1 MIAAK
6 LRVPR
11 SEALP
16 RERLDELLRGLWRRR
31 LALVVAPAGSGKT
44 TLLACFAANAG
55 VPVAWYRPETWDGTE
70 EVFLGYLEA
79 ALRGA
84 LGDLPGG
91 WRTVEDAAQALE
103 TWRGE
108 RALVVID
115 DLHTLEGT
123 PAEAVLERLLDYAP
137 ALRFLAASRTQPGL
151 NLSRLRVAGNL
162 VEIGGDELRFRSW
175 EVERLFRDFYQ
186 DPLPPVELAQL
197 ARRTEGWAAGLQ
209 LFHLATHGKAL
220 DERRRVLEGLSV
232 SSRFVREYLT
242 RNVLD
247 ELPSQLRD
255 FLLRTCV
262 LQRLSGAICDRFTER
277 GESALLLEELER
289 RQVFTQSLD
298 DEGHYRYHEV
308 LRSHLESILVQQ
320 LGEATVRERHRRAG
334 AVLEEAGALAE
345 GLRAYCRAEDWAAV
359 DRLLGRSG
367 EQLVEHAQAWIEVVP
382 DAVLDHDPWLL
393 LAGARRHRADGQL
406 QAALDTYRRAEQN
419 GAAGDA
425 TETARR
431 ERRALAAWLDPA
443 GPPPADT
450 LGLLRA
456 ATQGRPS
463 DAAARAVQVASPY
476 QPLLAGLAAL
486 LGGHVRESSSLLG
499 TTIASATVSG
509 GAAVAARLG
518 LGVAGLLAGDPRAG
532 LEVRRAAESAEA
544 QGIGFLARLG
554 HACQVLEPG
563 GEVTRAAAA
572 RLTSERTGD
581 VWGAALAGLLQGW
594 AGLYEGDGPAV
605 RAAAELLGEVAEWL
619 RRMEAPV
626 LEAWAAALCAL
637 ALARAGDPE
646 ARQAAIAAGRLASA
660 GGVEGALLLADAA
673 LAVSDPARRSE
684 HLALVEARLAVTG
697 IAARWAPVEPLRPA
711 VEIRLFGGL
720 RVEVDG
726 VPLDLGFLKPR
737 ARTLLR
743 LLAAQGG
750 RPLHREVIQAA
761 LWPDATSESAA
772 RNLHVAISSLR
783 QALEPGVARA
793 GFTLLV
799 RDGDAYC
806 LASGPE
812 LRIDLVA
819 FECDVGAGRRAR
831 TTGDAARAIACLEAA
846 LDRWT
851 GDLLPEDGAADW
863 AVEQRERC
871 RSLAAEAAE
880 WLAQL
885 RLADG
890 DPAGAARAAAKGLR
904 VERYHDPLWRLLV
917 AARDEAGDP
926 VAASRARAEY
936 RRVLSELDLPL
947 GSG

>member
-6 LRVPR
+6 LRAPR
-11 SEALP
+11 SDALP

-55 VPVAWYRPETWDGTE
+55 VPVAWYRPETWDGAE

-79 ALRGA
+79 GLRAA

-91 WRTVEDAAQALE
+91 WRTVEDAAKALE
-103 TWRGE
+103 TWGGE

-162 VEIGGDELRFRSW
+162 VEIGGDDLRFRSW

-220 DERRRVLEGLSV
+220 DERRRVLEGLGV

-247 ELPSQLRD
+247 ELPSELRD

-320 LGEATVRERHRRAG
+320 LGEAAVRERHRRAG

-367 EQLVEHAQAWIEVVP
+367 EQLVEDAQAWIEVVP

-393 LAGARRHRADGQL
+393 LAVARRHRADGQL
-406 QAALDTYRRAEQN
+406 QAALDAYRRAEQN

-431 ERRALAAWLDPA
+431 S
-443 GPPPADT
+443 
-450 LGLLRA
+450 
-456 ATQGRPS
+456 PS
-463 DAAARAVQVASPY
+463 
-476 QPLLAGLAAL
+476 
-486 LGGHVRESSSLLG
+486 
-499 TTIASATVSG
+499 I
-509 GAAVAARLG
+509 
-518 LGVAGLLAGDPRAG
+518 
-532 LEVRRAAESAEA
+532 
-544 QGIGFLARLG
+544 
-554 HACQVLEPG
+554 
-563 GEVTRAAAA
+563 
-572 RLTSERTGD
+572 
-581 VWGAALAGLLQGW
+581 
-594 AGLYEGDGPAV
+594 
-605 RAAAELLGEVAEWL
+605 
-619 RRMEAPV
+619 M
-626 LEAWAAALCAL
+626 
-637 ALARAGDPE
+637 
-646 ARQAAIAAGRLASA
+646 
-660 GGVEGALLLADAA
+660 
-673 LAVSDPARRSE
+673 
-684 HLALVEARLAVTG
+684 
-697 IAARWAPVEPLRPA
+697 
-711 VEIRLFGGL
+711 
-720 RVEVDG
+720 
-726 VPLDLGFLKPR
+726 
-737 ARTLLR
+737 
-743 LLAAQGG
+743 
-750 RPLHREVIQAA
+750 
-761 LWPDATSESAA
+761 
-772 RNLHVAISSLR
+772 
-783 QALEPGVARA
+783 
-793 GFTLLV
+793 
-799 RDGDAYC
+799 
-806 LASGPE
+806 
-812 LRIDLVA
+812 
-819 FECDVGAGRRAR
+819 
-831 TTGDAARAIACLEAA
+831 
-846 LDRWT
+846 
-851 GDLLPEDGAADW
+851 
-863 AVEQRERC
+863 
-871 RSLAAEAAE
+871 
-880 WLAQL
+880 
-885 RLADG
+885 
-890 DPAGAARAAAKGLR
+890 
-904 VERYHDPLWRLLV
+904 
-917 AARDEAGDP
+917 
-926 VAASRARAEY
+926 
-936 RRVLSELDLPL
+936 
-947 GSG
+947 